1 MGLNLPQVD
10 VASKWLLQPK
20 SVQISLEASN
30 GSGYPS
36 LLSSDQDDADGDV
49 APCNQKRTAYSSA
62 WAQAALCSVLLAREF
77 LEVDPQI
84 FKLHNILKSN
94 AAAAES

>member
-1 MGLNLPQVD
+1 VGLNLPQVD

-20 SVQISLEASN
+20 SVQISSEASN

-36 LLSSDQDDADGDV
+36 LLSSDQDDEDGDV
-49 APCNQKRTAYSSA
+49 APCNQKRTAYSS

-77 LEVDPQI
+77 SEVDPQI

-94 AAAAES
+94 AAAAKS